1 MTTAT
6 AKSSEPTI
14 DDILASIRRIIADE
28 QQAEDVPATP
38 RLVPTPV
45 DSTDDVL
52 DLAQPVMRPQ
62 HVQPVAAVAN
72 VTPAESAPSHDAV
85 VTAIQPK
92 NFEKPVEIAAALHPR
107 KPGHE
112 SKPAYVPELHEQQ
125 PAAQQ
130 AGPRLE
136 RLIAGEAEEALA
148 AAFGRIS
155 ALKVSA
161 ETRTL
166 EGLVADLLRPMLKD
180 WLDANLPAIAER
192 LVKQE
197 IERIAA
203 QSAR

>member
-1 MTTAT
+1 MTSAT

-28 QQAEDVPATP
+28 QLAEVPPAAPAPRVQAADV
-38 RLVPTPV
+38 
-45 DSTDDVL
+45 DDDVL
-52 DLAQPVMRPQ
+52 DLAQPVARPTGISKPTP
-62 HVQPVAAVAN
+62 VQPVSAAPVQSEA
-72 VTPAESAPSHDAV
+72 VIVPPQPAPVSAPPEAV
-85 VTAIQPK
+85 ISTLRPKSAETQP
-92 NFEKPVEIAAALHPR
+92 VI
-107 KPGHE
+107 
-112 SKPAYVPELHEQQ
+112 SKPTVAPH
-125 PAAQQ
+125 AASSD
-130 AGPRLE
+130 GERLQK
-136 RLIAGEAEEALA
+136 LIAGEAEEALS

-155 ALKVSA
+155 ALRVSA

-203 QSAR
+203 QSGR